1 MCVDWN
7 CIYWYMLLEFVIVN
21 WDDDMVWIGELE
33 MSIDNVL
40 LCELLLRNDELKVN
54 MMNCLRLNDLLTIDW
69 IVFVI
74 ENDVK
79 VECDEMRNEMW
90 VVDDERMIWAI
101 EIVDLRCE
109 LDWIVEL
116 CELHVFDGNELV
128 VLNG

>member
-1 MCVDWN
+1 MC
-7 CIYWYMLLEFVIVN
+7 
-21 WDDDMVWIGELE
+21 
-33 MSIDNVL
+33 L
-40 LCELLLRNDELKVN
+40 LCELLLKNDKLEVN
-54 MMNCLRLNDLLTIDW
+54 MMKYLRLNDLLTIDW

-101 EIVDLRCE
+101 EIVELRIVE
-109 LDWIVEL
+109 FDWIVEL

-128 VLNG
+128 V

>member
-7 CIYWYMLLEFVIVN
+7 CIYCYMLLEFVIVN

-74 ENDVK
+74 EKDVK

-101 EIVDLRCE
+101 EIVELRIVE
-109 LDWIVEL
+109 FDWIVEL
-116 CELHVFDGNELV
+116 CEFVCV
-128 VLNG
+128 WW

>member
-101 EIVDLRCE
+101 ESVELRIVE
-109 LDWIVEL
+109 FDWIVEL
-116 CELHVFDGNELV
+116 CEFVCV
-128 VLNG
+128 WW